1 MSKKKQRDIELFIVD
16 VFVAVHQLEK
26 YSSTFTNGDE
36 FRHSNL
42 HWDASIRQLE
52 IIGEALNKLLD
63 NESFSRSAPVY
74 FRKIVNFRN
83 AITHGYFGIDVAEV
97 WSVIK
102 DKLIILEKDLKT
114 IVKSRIDL
122 RLAIETEVEEYMLL
136 EDVALVKFL
145 TNLQNELVEADN
157 V

>member
-16 VFVAVHQLEK
+16 IFVAIHQLEK
-26 YSSTFTNGDE
+26 YSCTFIDYDD

-63 NESFSRSAPVY
+63 NEDFSRNAPVY

-102 DKLIILEKDLKT
+102 EKLPVLEEDLKT
-114 IVKSRIDL
+114 IVKNRVDL
-122 RLAIETEVEEYMLL
+122 RLAIETEVDEYILL
-136 EDVALVKFL
+136 EDVDVVKFL
-145 TNLQNELVEADN
+145 TNLQNELVEVDD